1 MYVKLTPIPVLCVLV
16 GTLFMVGCIAPG
28 PERPAGTMSVAEL
41 LAVPVYDTEVTVYG
55 QVALLGELLC
65 PCFELSTGGKTV
77 QVWYDLMV
85 EDAGTERPA
94 VSVEG
99 IENGDWVLVRGELKS
114 AGVHRAKNDFWASS
128 IETIEDLEDY
138 GISPSPSVKEVTE
151 AESREIA
158 RAFVASSPTY
168 QYDGFELRFNRSEP
182 LRCPC
187 CWLFV
192 FEFTSRHAGYG
203 NRTGQVLAQ
212 VITPHQA
219 EVTVINGT
227 ITSAVL
233 DGRWDMLIQ
242 TPVSGYVN
250 TAEAQAREI
259 ALNYVKDR
267 DVYRNYSGRDLHVT
281 NVLQA
286 RCPGCW
292 QVELGF
298 LLISEKDPSRIDR
311 ATVTVTL
318 ENWEVVDVVYAQGGF
333 EPLTYEE
340 ARAIAE
346 NSTCVQEGTLTDT
359 YVYNEYT
366 RTWWIDL
373 EPFSEKEGCNP
384 ACVISEDTHTAE
396 INWRCTGLLP
406 PGSNGGN
413 ETQQTVCVTGTGES
427 MSLSEALQI
436 AAASECGIVGRI
448 TTNAS
453 CNAVTGTWW
462 IDLEPYEPK
471 EGCNPAC
478 VVNITT
484 KTAEVNWRCTG
495 LLPPELVKQQRGVNW
510 KEARRW
516 GAYSSSSCCLDAPLG
531 TKSPFLDVKY
541 CGFMC
546 SP

>member
-1 MYVKLTPIPVLCVLV
+1 MKHGKNELKGNEKENREGMYVKLTPIPVLCVLV

-41 LAVPVYDTEVTVYG
+41 LVDPVYDTEVTVYG

-65 PCFELSTGGKTV
+65 PCFELSSGGETV

-85 EDAGTERPA
+85 EDDGTERPA
-94 VSVEG
+94 VSVDG

-114 AGVHRAKNDFWASS
+114 AGVHRTANDFWATS
-128 IETIEDLEDY
+128 IERIENLEDY
-138 GISPSPSVKEVTE
+138 GISPAPSAKEATE

-158 RAFVASSPTY
+158 REFVASSPTY
-168 QYDGFELRFNRSEP
+168 QYDGFDLRFNRSEP
-182 LRCPC
+182 LRCPH

-212 VITPHQA
+212 VLTPHQA

-233 DGRWDMLIQ
+233 DGRWDMLTQ
-242 TPVSGYVN
+242 TPVSDYVN
-250 TAEAQAREI
+250 PAEAQAREI
-259 ALNYVKDR
+259 AVNYVKDM
-267 DVYRNYSGRDLHVT
+267 DVYRNYSGRDLQVI

-292 QVELGF
+292 QVELEFF
-298 LLISEKDPSRIDR
+298 LTSEKDPARTDR
-311 ATVTVTL
+311 ATVRVTL
-318 ENWEVVDVVYAQGGF
+318 ESWEVVDVVYAQGGL
-333 EPLTYEE
+333 EPLTYDE

-346 NSTCVQEGTLTDT
+346 NSTCMQEGTLTDT
-359 YVYNEYT
+359 YFYNEYT

-373 EPFSEKEGCNP
+373 EP
-384 ACVISEDTHTAE
+384 
-396 INWRCTGLLP
+396 
-406 PGSNGGN
+406 
-413 ETQQTVCVTGTGES
+413 
-427 MSLSEALQI
+427 
-436 AAASECGIVGRI
+436 
-448 TTNAS
+448 
-453 CNAVTGTWW
+453 
-462 IDLEPYEPK
+462 YEHK

-495 LLPPELVKQQRGVNW
+495 LILPE
-510 KEARRW
+510 
-516 GAYSSSSCCLDAPLG
+516 
-531 TKSPFLDVKY
+531 
-541 CGFMC
+541 
-546 SP
+546 

>member
-1 MYVKLTPIPVLCVLV
+1 MKHEKNVVENEKERLEGIYAKLTPIPVFCVLI

-28 PERPAGTMSVAEL
+28 PERPAGTMSVAAL
-41 LAVPVYDTEVTVYG
+41 LADPIYDTEVTVYG

-65 PCFELSTGGKTV
+65 PCFELSSGGETV

-85 EDAGTERPA
+85 EDDGTERPA
-94 VSVEG
+94 VSVEE
-99 IENGDWVLVRGELKS
+99 IENGDWVLVKGELKS
-114 AGVHRAKNDFWASS
+114 AGVHRAANDFWTTS
-128 IETIEDLEDY
+128 IERIEDLEEY
-138 GISPSPSVKEVTE
+138 GISPSPSGKEFTE

-158 RAFVASSPTY
+158 RVFVENSPTY
-168 QYDGFELRFNRSEP
+168 QYDGFDLRFNRSEP

-212 VITPHQA
+212 VITPHTAQVVVNQGA
-219 EVTVINGT
+219 V
-227 ITSAVL
+227 TSATL
-233 DGRWDMLIQ
+233 DEQWDMLTQ
-242 TPVSGYVN
+242 
-250 TAEAQAREI
+250 AQIADIPGREELEAREI
-259 ALNYVKDR
+259 ARSYVLNMDAYQT
-267 DVYRNYSGRDLHVT
+267 YEGRDLTVT

-292 QVELGF
+292 QVELEFF
-298 LLISEKDPSRIDR
+298 LTSEKDPSRIDR

-318 ENWEVVDVVYAQGGF
+318 DNWVVVDVIYAQGGL
-333 EPLTYEE
+333 EPLTYDE

-373 EPFSEKEGCNP
+373 EPFTEKEGCNP
-384 ACVISEDTHTAE
+384 ACVVSEDTRTAE

-406 PGSNGGN
+406 PGSEEGN

-427 MSLSEALQI
+427 MNLSEALLI
-436 AAASECGIVGRI
+436 AAASECSTIGMI
-448 TTNAS
+448 TTNAF

-462 IDLEPYEPK
+462 LDLEPYEPK

-484 KTAEVNWRCTG
+484 KTADVNWRCTG
-495 LLPPELVKQQRGVNW
+495 LILPE
-510 KEARRW
+510 
-516 GAYSSSSCCLDAPLG
+516 
-531 TKSPFLDVKY
+531 
-541 CGFMC
+541 
-546 SP
+546 